1 MSDRVYCLTR
11 VYGSDYERVVCVD
24 TRPRAPS
31 RQGGTAKLQLVRCVI
46 PMYAYVCIM
55 NMMLHDIAS
64 YPSCYSEFGIG
75 YSRGIDA

>member
-46 PMYAYVCIM
+46 QGWVAHSV
-55 NMMLHDIAS
+55 S
-64 YPSCYSEFGIG
+64 K
-75 YSRGIDA
+75 SRGTEKVPGFEL